1 MHNIGDLMEEK
12 DYKKM
17 YLQERFN
24 ALQIEMNMINMRAT
38 TILEEL
44 PKIEKQ
50 LKEYAD
56 KDKKS
61 DTVKA

>member
-1 MHNIGDLMEEK
+1 MDEPN
-12 DYKKM
+12 YKEM
-17 YLQERFN
+17 YLRERFN